1 MNDNINIESTIA
13 GSLNDNINI
22 DSTIAGSLN
31 DNIKHRQ
38 YYNRVN
44 E

>member
-1 MNDNINIESTIA
+1 MNDSINIESTIV
-13 GSLNDNINI
+13 GSMNDNINI
-22 DSTIAGSLN
+22 DSTIAGSMN

-38 YYNRVN
+38 YNNRVN